1 MVKQL
6 FICAALFLA
15 SFHGVHSLKICSF
28 NVRSFG
34 KSKAAKEGILDVLVK
49 IISRCD
55 LLLMMEIKDKSKKS
69 VPALMERLNNH
80 GNSNEYE
87 VIMSKRLGMKS
98 YKEQYAF
105 IYRPKLLTLKKSY
118 QYPDSS
124 TDSGDV
130 FAREPFVV
138 WFSSRYTSV
147 KDFVIIPLH
156 SMPTSSASEID
167 ALYDVYLAMKQRWR
181 TKDFIIMGDFNADCG
196 YVPKKAWKDIRLRN
210 DTNFVWLIGDEID
223 TTVKENTNCA
233 YDRIVLRGG
242 KLLNAVVPNS
252 AKVFNFMEAYGMTE
266 QQALNVSDH
275 FPVEVDL
282 QRSYGFSSWLKSR
295 KGLEG

>member
-34 KSKAAKEGILDVLVK
+34 KSKAAREGILDVLVK

-55 LLLMMEIKDKSKKS
+55 LLLMMEIKDKSNKS

-80 GNSNEYE
+80 GNRNEYE

-124 TDSGDV
+124 ADSGDV

-138 WFSSRYTSV
+138 WFSSRYISV
-147 KDFVIIPLH
+147 KDFVVIPLH

-181 TKDFIIMGDFNADCG
+181 AKYFIIMGDFNADCG

-252 AKVFNFMEAYGMTE
+252 AKIFNFMEAYGMTE

-282 QRSYGFSSWLKSR
+282 QKSYGFSSWLKSR
-295 KGLEG
+295 KGLKG